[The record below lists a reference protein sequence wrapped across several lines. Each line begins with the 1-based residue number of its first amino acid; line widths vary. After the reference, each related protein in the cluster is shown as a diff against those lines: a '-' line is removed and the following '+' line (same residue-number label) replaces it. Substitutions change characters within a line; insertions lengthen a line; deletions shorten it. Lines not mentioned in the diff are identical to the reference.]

1 MDITETSTH
10 RMFAETS
17 GNPSSTSKLRTDSFA
32 SATPTGTIASATG
45 TIVSATGTIAPADL
59 YRAEFLSAIECIV
72 EPLRLVEASIRSE
85 LTSDDPY
92 ISEMLQYVSRLGG
105 KRLRPAL
112 TLLCAKLVGPLTD
125 ETIRLATV
133 VELVHTATLV
143 HDDILDDAL
152 LRRHQ
157 PSVHVRWNVPAS
169 VLIGDWLFTHA
180 YRLANDGDSTLPGR
194 WVAQSAQRVC
204 EGEIRQGNSIANWDL
219 DEATYLR
226 LLEDKTGAL
235 CGVSCALGAWSAGT
249 DVGTCKVLERF
260 GNQLGTAF
268 QLYDDWLDL
277 WGDAD
282 RSGKTLGTDLNQL
295 KPTMPLLRALSTW
308 DPLSRTRWIA
318 AMERGD
324 VDAVRTMQ
332 MRMNDSDASEYTL
345 SAAKARIREATEK
358 LTELSSQFP
367 GGDGNAL
374 RSLVKLAEASVSRA
388 G

>member
-1 MDITETSTH
+1 
-10 RMFAETS
+10 
-17 GNPSSTSKLRTDSFA
+17 
-32 SATPTGTIASATG
+32 
-45 TIVSATGTIAPADL
+45 
-59 YRAEFLSAIECIV
+59 
-72 EPLRLVEASIRSE
+72 
-85 LTSDDPY
+85 
-92 ISEMLQYVSRLGG
+92 
-105 KRLRPAL
+105 
-112 TLLCAKLVGPLTD
+112 
-125 ETIRLATV
+125 

-143 HDDILDDAL
+143 HDDILDDAI

-157 PSVHVRWNVPAS
+157 PSVHVRWNIPAS

-219 DEATYLR
+219 DEATYLK

-235 CGVSCALGAWSAGT
+235 CGVSCALGAWSAGA
-249 DVGTCKVLERF
+249 DLETCKILERF
-260 GNQLGTAF
+260 GNQLGIAF

-308 DPLSRTRWIA
+308 DAPSRTRWIA
-318 AMERGD
+318 SLERGD
-324 VDAVRTMQ
+324 EDAVRAMQ
-332 MRMNDSDASEYTL
+332 DRMNQCDASEYTL
-345 SAAKARIREATEK
+345 NAAKSRIREAVEQV
-358 LTELSSQFP
+358 TELASKLS
-367 GGDGNAL
+367 GGDSNAL
-374 RSLVKLAEASVSRA
+374 RSLVRLAEASVSRA

>member
-10 RMFAETS
+10 RMFAENS
-17 GNPSSTSKLRTDSFA
+17 GNPSSSAKPRTDSFA
-32 SATPTGTIASATG
+32 SATSPNTVAS
-45 TIVSATGTIAPADL
+45 ADL

-72 EPLRLVEASIRSE
+72 EPLRLVEAQIRSE
-85 LTSDDPY
+85 LTSDDTY
-92 ISEMLQYVSRLGG
+92 IAEMLQYVAKLGG

-112 TLLCAKLVGPLTD
+112 TLLCASLVGPVTD
-125 ETIRLATV
+125 ESIRLATV

-143 HDDILDDAL
+143 HDDILDDAI

-157 PSVHVRWNVPAS
+157 PSVHVRWNIPAS

-219 DEATYLR
+219 DEATYLK

-235 CGVSCALGAWSAGT
+235 CGVSCALGAWSAGA
-249 DVGTCKVLERF
+249 DLETCKILERF
-260 GNQLGTAF
+260 GNQLGIAF

-308 DPLSRTRWIA
+308 DAPSRTRWIA
-318 AMERGD
+318 SLERGD
-324 VDAVRTMQ
+324 EDAVRAMQ
-332 MRMNDSDASEYTL
+332 DRMNQCDASEYTL
-345 SAAKARIREATEK
+345 NAAKSRIREAVEQV
-358 LTELSSQFP
+358 TELASKLS
-367 GGDGNAL
+367 GGDSNAL
-374 RSLVKLAEASVSRA
+374 RSLVRLAEASVSRA